1 MLVRIKWTNQQTET
15 NWLDTWQN
23 LNPLSK
29 KCMDTREESLRV
41 DLDQLKPFDDF
52 STRMFCFFC
61 YNYFVSKRQQNFCSI
76 TMWNTIL
83 RTMILSR
90 KRWLN
95 SIIIEEKKG
104 KDLDKN
110 SKTPRNSCLVE
121 WNLFFLFSEDIL
133 VHFCEGFFC

>member
-1 MLVRIKWTNQQTET
+1 MLVRIKWTNQQTDT

-29 KCMDTREESLRV
+29 KCMDTREESLCV

-52 STRMFCFFC
+52 STRMFC

-95 SIIIEEKKG
+95 SIIIEG

-110 SKTPRNSCLVE
+110 SKTPRNSHEIAVWFGE
-121 WNLFFLFSEDIL
+121 IFFSFFLKTF
-133 VHFCEGFFC
+133 

>member
-29 KCMDTREESLRV
+29 KCMDTREESLCV

-52 STRMFCFFC
+52 STRMFC

-104 KDLDKN
+104 KERILIRTRKRLEIAVWF
-110 SKTPRNSCLVE
+110 SEIFFS
-121 WNLFFLFSEDIL
+121 FFLKTF
-133 VHFCEGFFC
+133 